1 VPKDVALEIRQL
13 VQRGFDHH
21 EHERVHDALS
31 DWETAQRLDPRNVQ
45 VKRLV
50 DFARQRVM
58 ELEDGQHPSPSRR
71 DTVESPIP
79 QFLAALTER
88 RSEKVAIPM
97 GPLHDGPTVKAG
109 IDDRE
114 TPENDWSLLGETQE
128 PTKGPTKGSTKGSN
142 LHPDPPAFRPKDETA
157 SDTLEDL
164 PMDAADVRASA
175 NELLGEC
182 RAALNENRA
191 GPASLA
197 AELALQLAERAPPP
211 GVDDLVNPAMA
222 LFERSFRAF
231 MGNPHA
237 CPIRAIP
244 TENISDHG
252 LDQRAAFLMSRMD
265 GMTSM
270 ADLID
275 SSGMPR
281 FDAVRV
287 MASLRR
293 AKAIDILPPLQ

>member
-1 VPKDVALEIRQL
+1 VPKDATLEIKQL

-21 EHERVHDALS
+21 EHERIHDALS
-31 DWETAQRLDPRNVQ
+31 DWETALRLDTRNMQ

-50 DFARQRVM
+50 EFARQRVA
-58 ELEDGQHPSPSRR
+58 ELDAGQHTSPSRR

-88 RSEKVAIPM
+88 RSDKVAIPT
-97 GPLHDGPTVKAG
+97 GPLQDGPTAKSAVT
-109 IDDRE
+109 DRE
-114 TPENDWSLLGETQE
+114 TPENDWSLFGDA
-128 PTKGPTKGSTKGSN
+128 N
-142 LHPDPPAFRPKDETA
+142 DPVKTHDPVLPPKDRVD

-164 PMDAADVRASA
+164 PADAADIRASA

-197 AELALQLAERAPPP
+197 AELALQLGERAPPP
-211 GVDDLVNPAMA
+211 GVDDLINPSLA
-222 LFERSFRAF
+222 LFERAFRAF

-244 TENISDHG
+244 TETISDHG

-287 MASLRR
+287 MASMRR
-293 AKAIDILPPLQ
+293 AKAIDILPPLP

>member
-21 EHERVHDALS
+21 EHERIHDALS
-31 DWETAQRLDPRNVQ
+31 DWETAQRLDARNLQ

-50 DFARQRVM
+50 EFARQRAT
-58 ELEDGQHPSPSRR
+58 EFEAGQHPSPSRR

-88 RSEKVAIPM
+88 RSDKVAIPV
-97 GPLHDGPTVKAG
+97 GPLHDGPTARAT

-114 TPENDWSLLGETQE
+114 TPENDWSLLG
-128 PTKGPTKGSTKGSN
+128 
-142 LHPDPPAFRPKDETA
+142 DPKSPVKNSDGVVQPKDRTD

-164 PMDAADVRASA
+164 PVDAADVRASA

-182 RAALNENRA
+182 RAALNDNRA

-211 GVDDLVNPAMA
+211 GVDDLIEPSMA
-222 LFERSFRAF
+222 LFERAFRAF

-265 GMTSM
+265 GMTSL

-293 AKAIDILPPLQ
+293 AKAIDVLPPLP

>member
-1 VPKDVALEIRQL
+1 VPKDATLEIRQL

-21 EHERVHDALS
+21 EHERIHDALS
-31 DWETAQRLDPRNVQ
+31 DWETALRLDPRHAQ

-50 DFARQRVM
+50 EFGRQRVA
-58 ELEDGQHPSPSRR
+58 ELDAGQHPSPSRR

-88 RSEKVAIPM
+88 RSDKVAIPT
-97 GPLHDGPTVKAG
+97 GPLQDGPTAKSALA
-109 IDDRE
+109 DRE
-114 TPENDWSLLGETQE
+114 TPENDWSLLGEPKVPVRREEE
-128 PTKGPTKGSTKGSN
+128 PALRLN
-142 LHPDPPAFRPKDETA
+142 RPD

-164 PMDAADVRASA
+164 PVDAADIRASA

-211 GVDDLVNPAMA
+211 GVDDIIDPSLA
-222 LFERSFRAF
+222 LFERAFRAF

-244 TENISDHG
+244 TETIADHG

-281 FDAVRV
+281 FDALRV

-293 AKAIDILPPLQ
+293 AKAIDVLPPL

>member
-1 VPKDVALEIRQL
+1 MPKDVGLEIRQL
-13 VQRGFDHH
+13 IQRGLDHH
-21 EHERVHDALS
+21 EHERIHDALS
-31 DWETAQRLDPRNVQ
+31 DWETAMRVDPRNVQ

-50 DFARQRVM
+50 EFGRQRVT
-58 ELEDGQHPSPSRR
+58 ELEAGEHTSPSRR
-71 DTVESPIP
+71 STVESPIP

-88 RSEKVAIPM
+88 RSDKVAIPT
-97 GPLHDGPTVKAG
+97 GPLQDGPTAKSEVT
-109 IDDRE
+109 DRE
-114 TPENDWSLLGETQE
+114 TPENDWSLLGEAKVPVPGGE
-128 PTKGPTKGSTKGSN
+128 SPVLRPEAR
-142 LHPDPPAFRPKDETA
+142 PD

-164 PMDAADVRASA
+164 PVDAADIRASA

-182 RAALNENRA
+182 RAALNDNRA

-197 AELALQLAERAPPP
+197 AELSLQLAERAPPP
-211 GVDDLVNPAMA
+211 GVDDLIDPSRA
-222 LFERSFRAF
+222 LFERAFRAF

-244 TENISDHG
+244 TETISEHG

-293 AKAIDILPPLQ
+293 AKAIDVLPPLP

>member
-1 VPKDVALEIRQL
+1 MPKDVALEIRQL

-31 DWETAQRLDPRNVQ
+31 DWETALRLDARNVQ
-45 VKRLV
+45 VNRLV
-50 DFARQRVM
+50 EFARQRVA
-58 ELEDGQHPSPSRR
+58 ELEAGQHPSPSRR

-88 RSEKVAIPM
+88 KSDKVSVPA
-97 GPLHDGPTVKAG
+97 GPLQDGPTAKNAVG
-109 IDDRE
+109 DRE
-114 TPENDWSLLGETQE
+114 TPENDWSLLGLSDSSVTRKATTTLPE
-128 PTKGPTKGSTKGSN
+128 
-142 LHPDPPAFRPKDETA
+142 DRPA

-164 PMDAADVRASA
+164 PVDAADIRASA

-197 AELALQLAERAPPP
+197 AEMALQLAERAPPP
-211 GVDDLVNPAMA
+211 GVDDLIDPSLA
-222 LFERSFRAF
+222 LFERAFRAF

-237 CPIRAIP
+237 CPIRAIA
-244 TENISDHG
+244 TETISDHG

-293 AKAIDILPPLQ
+293 AKALDILPPL

>member
-1 VPKDVALEIRQL
+1 VPKDAALEIRQL
-13 VQRGFDHH
+13 IQRGFDHH
-21 EHERVHDALS
+21 EHERIHDALA
-31 DWETAQRLDPRNVQ
+31 DWETAMRLDARNMQ

-50 DFARQRVM
+50 EFGRQRVT
-58 ELEDGQHPSPSRR
+58 ELEAGAHTSPSRR

-88 RSEKVAIPM
+88 RSDKVAIPT
-97 GPLHDGPTVKAG
+97 GPLQDGPTAKSAVH
-109 IDDRE
+109 DRE
-114 TPENDWSLLGETQE
+114 TPENDWSLLGD
-128 PTKGPTKGSTKGSN
+128 PKALPKSDGPVFS
-142 LHPDPPAFRPKDETA
+142 PKDRA
-157 SDTLEDL
+157 DSDTLEDL
-164 PMDAADVRASA
+164 PVDAADVRASA

-182 RAALNENRA
+182 RAALNDNRA

-211 GVDDLVNPAMA
+211 GVDDLIEPSLA
-222 LFERSFRAF
+222 LFERAFRAF
-231 MGNPHA
+231 TGNPHA

-244 TENISDHG
+244 TETITDHG

-293 AKAIDILPPLQ
+293 AKAIDVLPPLP

>member
-1 VPKDVALEIRQL
+1 MPKDVALETRQL

-21 EHERVHDALS
+21 EHERIHDALS
-31 DWETAQRLDPRNVQ
+31 DWETALRLNARNLQ
-45 VKRLV
+45 AKRLV
-50 DFARQRVM
+50 EFARQRVT
-58 ELEDGQHPSPSRR
+58 ELEAGEHPSPSRR

-88 RSEKVAIPM
+88 RSDKVAIPM
-97 GPLHDGPTVKAG
+97 GPLHDGPTVRGTVRAPV
-109 IDDRE
+109 DDRE
-114 TPENDWSLLGETQE
+114 TPENDWSLLGDPKSPMKRGEGVVQ
-128 PTKGPTKGSTKGSN
+128 TK
-142 LHPDPPAFRPKDETA
+142 DRAD

-164 PMDAADVRASA
+164 PVDAADVRASA

-182 RAALNENRA
+182 RAALNDNRA

-211 GVDDLVNPAMA
+211 GVDDLVEPSMA
-222 LFERSFRAF
+222 LFERAFRAF

-244 TENISDHG
+244 TESISDHG

-293 AKAIDILPPLQ
+293 AKAIDVLPPL

>member
-1 VPKDVALEIRQL
+1 MAKDAALEIRQL

-21 EHERVHDALS
+21 EHGRGHDALS
-31 DWETAQRLDPRNVQ
+31 DWETALHLDPRNLQ

-50 DFARQRVM
+50 EFERRRVA
-58 ELEDGQHPSPSRR
+58 EIEAGEHPSPSRR

-88 RSEKVAIPM
+88 RSDKVAIPT
-97 GPLHDGPTVKAG
+97 GPLRDGPTAKTAVG
-109 IDDRE
+109 DRE
-114 TPENDWSLLGETQE
+114 TPENDWSLMAEPQDRAGHGEAQD
-128 PTKGPTKGSTKGSN
+128 PGSEGR
-142 LHPDPPAFRPKDETA
+142 PAP
-157 SDTLEDL
+157 DTLEDL
-164 PMDAADVRASA
+164 PVGAEDIRSSA

-191 GPASLA
+191 GPAALA
-197 AELALQLAERAPPP
+197 AELALQVAERAPPP
-211 GVDDLVNPAMA
+211 GVDDLIDPARA
-222 LFERSFRAF
+222 LFERAFRAF

-244 TENISDHG
+244 TETISEHG

-265 GMTSM
+265 GMTSI

-275 SSGMPR
+275 SSGILH

-287 MASLRR
+287 VASLRR
-293 AKAIDILPPLQ
+293 AKAIDILPPLP

>member
-1 VPKDVALEIRQL
+1 VAKDVALEIRQL

-21 EHERVHDALS
+21 EHERIHDALA
-31 DWETAQRLDPRNVQ
+31 DWETAMRLDARNVQ

-50 DFARQRVM
+50 EFGRQRVT
-58 ELEDGQHPSPSRR
+58 ELEAGQHTSPSRR

-88 RSEKVAIPM
+88 RSDKVAIPT
-97 GPLHDGPTVKAG
+97 GPLQDGPTARSAVS
-109 IDDRE
+109 DRE
-114 TPENDWSLLGETQE
+114 TPENDWSLLG
-128 PTKGPTKGSTKGSN
+128 
-142 LHPDPPAFRPKDETA
+142 DPKVPPKNDAPILPAKDRVD

-164 PMDAADVRASA
+164 PVDAADVRASA

-182 RAALNENRA
+182 RAALNDNRA

-197 AELALQLAERAPPP
+197 AELALQLSERAPPP
-211 GVDDLVNPAMA
+211 GVDDLIDPSMA
-222 LFERSFRAF
+222 LFERAFRAF

-237 CPIRAIP
+237 CPIRAIA
-244 TENISDHG
+244 TETISEHG

-281 FDAVRV
+281 FDAVRL

-293 AKAIDILPPLQ
+293 AKAIDVLPPL